1 MDPVS
6 HASLGR
12 TLIGLIAPAAS
23 GSPMKGRVAAGVL
36 GTLSPDL
43 DAIFMPFGWDVYLRV
58 HEIGTHSLPG
68 NALCALLTA
77 AVVRLFA
84 PHTPYVVLFASAWIG
99 ALSHIAL
106 DLLSSARLRPGWPF
120 ADTVVSLPAVA
131 MADPWLFV
139 LCVSGPLA
147 LWLWSSAPTRAARTT
162 IALTALFLIAKG
174 LVGAAAFSGY
184 RAARDAAGELV
195 EARAIVAKWASL
207 TTWQVFDRT
216 PSSLRVWR
224 AQPGGPAVQIR
235 VWPLGPESEPIRASR
250 SFSTVRNFLRAHRL
264 GFATEI
270 PEDDGTTIVLWSDIR
285 FCWNPS
291 DRGVPRLA
299 PIVQSSDGRQRI
311 ACALWF
317 GGSFDRDGKPLREIV
332 KIAGFTQT
340 RAPAR

>member
-12 TLIGLIAPAAS
+12 TLIGLIAPATS
-23 GSPMKGRVAAGVL
+23 DRPMRGRVAAGVL

-43 DAIFMPFGWDVYLRV
+43 DAVFMPFGWDVYLRA

-68 NALCALLTA
+68 NAVCALLTA

-84 PHTPYVVLFASAWIG
+84 PNTPYAVLFASAWIG

-106 DLLSSARLRPGWPF
+106 DLVSSARLRPGWPF
-120 ADTVVSLPAVA
+120 VDTVVSLPAVA

-139 LCVSGPLA
+139 LCLSGPLA
-147 LWLWSSAPTRAARTT
+147 FWLWSSASKTAARIT
-162 IALTALFLIAKG
+162 IVVTALFLIAKG

-184 RAARDAAGELV
+184 RAARDAAGEPV
-195 EARAIVAKWASL
+195 EARVIEAKWANL

-216 PSSLRVWR
+216 PSRLRVWR

-235 VWPLGPESEPIRASR
+235 VWPLVAESDSIRASR

-264 GFATEI
+264 GFATAI
-270 PEDDGTTIVLWSDIR
+270 PEEDGTTVVLWSDIR
-285 FCWNPS
+285 FCWDPS
-291 DRGVPRLA
+291 ERGVPRLE

-317 GGSFDRDGKPLREIV
+317 GGSFDRNGNALREIV